1 MEVYVLILW
10 FIFNN
15 KTMKKRFFN
24 VFVFATIA
32 VATVSCKDNKEN
44 QVKPGEAQEAAT
56 ASETANTYEIDTEES
71 TIEWRGTKPT
81 GEHQGT
87 IDVQSGT
94 ISATQEE
101 IESGNVVI
109 DMNSITVTDEG
120 IADDDR
126 TNLENH
132 LKGTV
137 EGKETDFFNVEE
149 FPTAT
154 FEITGVTESNGQKML
169 QGNLT
174 IKEDT
179 KNIEFPV
186 STSINENELTLESET
201 FTIDRTDWK
210 VNYGSQSVF
219 DNLGD
224 NWISDEIE
232 LKINVKA
239 SRQ

>member
-1 MEVYVLILW
+1 
-10 FIFNN
+10 
-15 KTMKKRFFN
+15 MKKGILN
-24 VFVFATIA
+24 VFVLATIA
-32 VATVSCKDNKEN
+32 VATVGCKDNKEN
-44 QVKPGEAQEAAT
+44 KVTPGDAQQAAT
-56 ASETANTYEIDTEES
+56 ASDTAVSYEIDTEES

-81 GEHQGT
+81 GEHKGT
-87 IDVQSGT
+87 IDIQSGNL
-94 ISATQEE
+94 SATEE
-101 IESGNVVI
+101 EVESGNVVI

-120 IADDDR
+120 IEDEDK

-137 EGKETDFFNVEE
+137 DGKETDFFNVKK

-154 FEITGVTESNGQKML
+154 FEITGITETSGQKML

-174 IKEDT
+174 LKEDT
-179 KNIEFPV
+179 KNIEIPV
-186 STSINENELTLESET
+186 STSIDDNEVTLESET

-232 LKINVKA
+232 LKIKVIA
-239 SRQ
+239 TRQ